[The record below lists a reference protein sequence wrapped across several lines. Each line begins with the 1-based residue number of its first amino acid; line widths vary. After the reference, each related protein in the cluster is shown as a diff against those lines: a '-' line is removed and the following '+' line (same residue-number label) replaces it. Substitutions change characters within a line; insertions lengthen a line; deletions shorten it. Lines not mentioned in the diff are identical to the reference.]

1 MNKNLI
7 IMGVVGLV
15 IVGGI
20 MMFNKPKEDIVSEV
34 GEVVPTQVIDSSPSS
49 EMANINEPIYLSC
62 DNNYDLSL
70 SYHNPDEDG
79 IMREVS
85 VMGTD
90 GEKMIGYEM
99 IPAISAS
106 GAKFQTE
113 DGVFTLWEHQGTF
126 ELSENDQVIATCI
139 EAQN

>member
-20 MMFNKPKEDIVSEV
+20 MMLNKPKEDTVSEAGV
-34 GEVVPTQVIDSSPSS
+34 VVPTQVIDSSSSS
-49 EMANINEPIYLSC
+49 EVDNMNMPIYLSC
-62 DNNYDLSL
+62 DNNYGLSL
-70 SYHNPDEDG
+70 SYYGLSEDG
-79 IMREVS
+79 VMQRLS
-85 VMGTD
+85 VTGTD
-90 GEKMIGYEM
+90 GEVMLGYEM

-106 GAKFQTE
+106 GAKYQTE

-126 ELSENDQVIATCI
+126 ELSENEQVITTCTQI
-139 EAQN
+139 EN